1 MAPRQTP
8 LRNDEDDR
16 DAPHRVSGVQATHQA
31 SLNPNKYSQEGDFG
45 SEDDEGEEAADLA
58 EENAAME
65 AEIEALHN
73 EMQEMDQQNAQLQ

>member
-31 SLNPNKYSQEGDFG
+31 SLNPNKYSQEDDFSG
-45 SEDDEGEEAADLA
+45 SEDEEEAADLA

>member
-31 SLNPNKYSQEGDFG
+31 SLNPNKYSQEDDFSG
-45 SEDDEGEEAADLA
+45 SEDEEEAADLA

-65 AEIEALHN
+65 AEIEAMHH
-73 EMQEMDQQNAQLQ
+73 EMQEMDQEHAQLQ